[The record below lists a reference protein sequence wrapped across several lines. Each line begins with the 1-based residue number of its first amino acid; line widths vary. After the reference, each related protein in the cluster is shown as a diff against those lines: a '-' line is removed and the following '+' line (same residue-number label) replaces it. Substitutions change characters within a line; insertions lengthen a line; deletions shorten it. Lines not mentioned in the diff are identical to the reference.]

1 MQPLLYIDDPAQ
13 AAALLQPLRL
23 DLLKRMGEP
32 TSCPEL
38 AHQLGVPTQ
47 QVNYHMRILAEA
59 GLVCKIDERR
69 VRGTVEGI
77 YQARASSYW
86 LSAKLVGRIGLPRT
100 ESELSLGY
108 LLSLAEDLQHDIA
121 NLASEDDP
129 PASLGLSMN
138 LELNDP
144 ARREAFLKDVQRL
157 FQTLA
162 RKYGATEQT
171 RKRKTQP
178 YKLTLACYRQ
188 PEQGPQK

>member
-1 MQPLLYIDDPAQ
+1 MLPLLYIDDPAQ

-32 TSCPEL
+32 TSCPSL
-38 AHQLGVPTQ
+38 AQQLGVPTQ
-47 QVNYHMRILAEA
+47 QVNYHMRILADA
-59 GLVCKIDERR
+59 GLVDRIEERR

-77 YQARASSYW
+77 YQARAASYW
-86 LSAKLVGRIGLPRT
+86 LSAKLIGRIGEPRT
-100 ESELSLGY
+100 SSELSLGY

-121 NLASEDDP
+121 HLAEEPDS
-129 PASLGLSMN
+129 PASLGLSMQ

-144 ARREAFLKDVQRL
+144 SRREAFLKDVQRL

-162 RKYGATEQT
+162 RKYGATEST

-178 YKLTLACYRQ
+178 YKLMLACYRH
-188 PEQGPQK
+188 PKPGAHS